1 MTRADVLSRGRGVVM
16 AQLSALVWSAGAK
29 EPWCRVAHAAEERE
43 DTADG
48 VGERSLAEL
57 EEDFAPFLEV
67 GHSGPLQLAKVC
79 VAADPAADPMGDAAW
94 GNPARVP
101 DKPTILPSKPCLRGH
116 TGRWA
121 YQLLKK
127 WWCVYCLEC
136 KRLAYREKKARRLLR
151 EALPLVARRDPKG
164 AA

>member
-79 VAADPAADPMGDAAW
+79 VAADPAADPMDEQLG
-94 GNPARVP
+94 GPP
-101 DKPTILPSKPCLRGH
+101 PKPPLPTIPCRHGH
-116 TGRWA
+116 VGRWGFQRLGG
-121 YQLLKK
+121 Y
-127 WWCVYCLEC
+127 WCRYCLEC
-136 KRLAYREKKARRLLR
+136 KVVAGERRGRRAALAASARRLL
-151 EALPLVARRDPKG
+151 PLAVRG
-164 AA
+164 

>member
-1 MTRADVLSRGRGVVM
+1 MIRADVLSRGRAVVG
-16 AQLSALVWSAGAK
+16 AQLAALVWIVGRK
-29 EPWCRVAHAAEERE
+29 EPWGRVDHAAGQRE

-48 VGERSLAEL
+48 VGERSLSEL
-57 EEDFAPFLEV
+57 EEDFAPFLGMGHV
-67 GHSGPLQLAKVC
+67 GSPHLAAVYD
-79 VAADPAADPMGDAAW
+79 AADPAADPMGDAAW